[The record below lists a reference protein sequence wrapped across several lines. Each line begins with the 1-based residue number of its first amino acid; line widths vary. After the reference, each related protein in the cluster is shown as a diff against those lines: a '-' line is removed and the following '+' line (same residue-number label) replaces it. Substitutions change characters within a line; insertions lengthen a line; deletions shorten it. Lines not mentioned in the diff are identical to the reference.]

1 MYAQMDI
8 SNTVQQSK
16 HFKKSLQ
23 GEKNEQNNLKL
34 RKKHINMPAQN
45 NKTKAKSTQNWKQIA
60 LKQKEFSKQK
70 KL

>member
-8 SNTVQQSK
+8 SNTAQQSK

-45 NKTKAKSTQNWKQIA
+45 NKTKAKSTQN
-60 LKQKEFSKQK
+60 
-70 KL
+70 